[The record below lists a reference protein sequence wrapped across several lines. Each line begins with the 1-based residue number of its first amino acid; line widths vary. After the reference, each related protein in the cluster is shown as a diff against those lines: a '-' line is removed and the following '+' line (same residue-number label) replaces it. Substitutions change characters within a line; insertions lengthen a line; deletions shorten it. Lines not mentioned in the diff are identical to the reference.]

1 MAKKDFFGDDV
12 EKTGSQDFASLLA
25 ESDKGFKSIKT
36 GDHIRGEILSIGK
49 EEAFV
54 STGTPTD
61 GTILLRDLLD
71 ENKQLKYKVGDFI
84 DVVVTRMKGSEILL
98 SKKGSTSSQ
107 DVDSLEDAFD
117 MELPIEGKVL
127 ELCNG
132 GFRVQLQGQAVGKT
146 SFCPVSQMDF
156 RVTDQ
161 QEYVGKKFD
170 FMITQFSEKG
180 RNVVVSRRR
189 ILDLQRAEN
198 EGGFMQK
205 HEIGKN
211 LKGRIT
217 RLERFG
223 AFVELEPG
231 IEGLVHVSELSWSRV
246 HHPEEVVKPGQDVEV
261 KLIKIEDQDGRL
273 KISLSIKQ
281 AGGDGEPWL
290 MVPQKFPAGTVV
302 KGTVEKKESFGLF
315 VNLGPGVTG
324 LLPKSKWREAAD
336 PSSIESKKRG
346 DEITVQVDQVMFE
359 ERKISLRIPGEAEDT
374 SWKEHASTKAS
385 VANKG
390 FGSGAFADLAKLKK

>member
-1 MAKKDFFGDDV
+1 MSKKDFFGDDV
-12 EKTGSQDFASLLA
+12 EKTDSQDFASLLA
-25 ESDKGFKSIKT
+25 ASDRGLRSLKV
-36 GDHIRGEILSIGK
+36 GDTIHGEILSIGK

-71 ENKQLKYKVGDFI
+71 ENKQLKYKVGEFI

-98 SKKGSTSSQ
+98 SKKGSTNSQ

-132 GFRVQLQGQAVGKT
+132 GFRVQLQGQAAGKT

-170 FMITQFSEKG
+170 FIITQFSEKG

-205 HEIGKN
+205 HEIGAT

-231 IEGLVHVSELSWSRV
+231 IEGLIHISELAWSRV
-246 HHPEEVVKPGQDVEV
+246 HSPEEIVKPNQPVEV
-261 KLIKIEDQDGRL
+261 KLLKIEDTDGRL
-273 KISLSIKQ
+273 KISLSLKQ
-281 AGGDGEPWL
+281 AGGEGEPWL
-290 MVPQKFPAGTVV
+290 MVPQKFPVGTTV

-315 VNLGPGVTG
+315 VNISPGVTG
-324 LLPKSKWREAAD
+324 LLPKSKWRDSTEA
-336 PSSIESKKRG
+336 SGIENKKRG
-346 DEITVQVDQVMFE
+346 DEIMVQVDQILFE
-359 ERKISLRIPGEAEDT
+359 ERKLSLRLPGEADDQ
-374 SWKEHASTKAS
+374 SWREHSSSTQS
-385 VANKG
+385 KG
-390 FGSGAFADLAKLKK
+390 FGAGAFAGLAKLKK